1 MLPSITTVDCL
12 LVDDRE
18 ANLVALEALLRGD
31 GLRLHKAHSGTE
43 ALELLLQHDIA
54 LALLDVQM
62 PDMDGFELAEL
73 MRGAERTRH
82 VPIIFLTA
90 GGPDDQ
96 RIFRGYEA
104 GAVDFIQKPIEPA
117 VLRSKAAVFFD
128 LYRQRS
134 ELARQRD
141 ELAAVIEHNQRLL
154 EESRRY
160 ADALEEADRRKD
172 EFLATLAHELR
183 NPLAPIRTGLELMKY
198 AMDDPPL
205 LEETRAT
212 MERQTVQLIRLVDDL
227 LDVSRITRGKLQLR
241 KATIDLAEVVR
252 DALATSKPHLEEGKH
267 QVIANLSDDSIRVH
281 GDPNRLAQVISNLLN
296 NAAKFTPPGGEVE
309 IALRHEDGEA
319 IVSVKDNGVGIPA
332 EKQEQ
337 VFEMFS
343 QVNDPLNRGNTGL
356 GIGLTLVKSLV
367 DLHGGS
373 VGVRSEGAGHGS
385 EFAVRLP
392 IVGAREEEPKAAS
405 PTTPS
410 PIVLSPTTKPTG
422 SALRVLVVDD
432 NAAAAYMLSRIVEAL
447 GNETKIAPDGEQA
460 IAEAEAF
467 QPQVIFMDI
476 GMPRMNGYEAAE
488 RIRQTSWGKDLVL
501 VALTGWGQEEDRRRT
516 QAAGFNH
523 HLVKPADLDQVQQLL
538 SAVASQARKSL

>member
-1 MLPSITTVDCL
+1 MLSSITTVDCL

-18 ANLVALEALLRGD
+18 QNLVALEALLRSD
-31 GLRLHKAHSGTE
+31 GLRLHKARSGTQ
-43 ALELLLQHDIA
+43 ALELLLEHDVA

-73 MRGAERTRH
+73 MRGTERTRH

-90 GGPDDQ
+90 GGPDEQ
-96 RIFRGYEA
+96 RIFRGY
-104 GAVDFIQKPIEPA
+104 EPA

-134 ELARQRD
+134 EITRQRD
-141 ELAAVIEHNQRLL
+141 ELSAVIQHNQQLL

-160 ADALEEADRRKD
+160 AVALEEADRRKD

-183 NPLAPIRTGLELMKY
+183 NPLAPIRTGRELMKF

-241 KATIDLAEVVR
+241 RAAINLAEVVR
-252 DALATSKPHLEEGKH
+252 DALATSRPHLEEGQH
-267 QVIANLSDDSIRVH
+267 HVVANLSGEAIHVI
-281 GDPNRLAQVISNLLN
+281 GDPNRLAQVVSNLLN
-296 NAAKFTPPGGEVE
+296 NAAKFTPQGGEIEVSLRCDGAE
-309 IALRHEDGEA
+309 ARIA
-319 IVSVKDNGVGIPA
+319 VKDNGVGIPA
-332 EKQEQ
+332 EKQHQ

-356 GIGLTLVKSLV
+356 GIGLTLVKSLI
-367 DLHGGS
+367 DMHGGGIAVQS
-373 VGVRSEGAGHGS
+373 DGAGRGS
-385 EFAVRLP
+385 EFIVTLP
-392 IVGAREEEPKAAS
+392 IAAACEESPVAQPLTESLSANEPTS
-405 PTTPS
+405 S
-410 PIVLSPTTKPTG
+410 SI
-422 SALRVLVVDD
+422 RVLVVDD
-432 NAAAAYMLSRIVEAL
+432 NAAASHMLSRIVQTL
-447 GNETKIAPDGEQA
+447 GNETQVAADGAQA
-460 IAEAEAF
+460 IAAAEAF
-467 QPQVIFMDI
+467 RPHVIFMDI

-488 RIRQTSWGKDLVL
+488 RLRQEPWGKDIVL

-516 QAAGFNH
+516 QRAGFNH
-523 HLVKPADLDQVQQLL
+523 HLVKPADLDEVQQVLA
-538 SAVASQARKSL
+538 SVASQAQTNAPSP

>member
-31 GLRLHKAHSGTE
+31 GLRLHKARSGTE

-73 MRGAERTRH
+73 MRGTERTRH

-141 ELAAVIEHNQRLL
+141 ELAEVIEHNQRLL

-183 NPLAPIRTGLELMKY
+183 NPLAPIRTGLELMKF

-212 MERQTVQLIRLVDDL
+212 MERQTVHLIRLVDDL

-252 DALATSKPHLEEGKH
+252 DALATSKPHLEEGKQ
-267 QVIANLSDDSIRVH
+267 QVVANLPDDTIHVH
-281 GDPNRLAQVISNLLN
+281 GDPNRLAQVVSNLLN
-296 NAAKFTPPGGEVE
+296 NAAKFTPPGGKVE
-309 IALRHEDGEA
+309 ITLECEDGEA
-319 IVSVKDNGVGIPA
+319 IVLVKDNGVGIPV
-332 EKQEQ
+332 EKQDQ

-367 DLHGGS
+367 ELHGGS
-373 VGVRSEGAGHGS
+373 VEVHSEGAGQGS
-385 EFAVRLP
+385 EFIVRLP
-392 IVGAREEEPKAAS
+392 MVGVCEES
-405 PTTPS
+405 PTT
-410 PIVLSPTTKPTG
+410 ISPTKPPPMTKPAG

-447 GNETKIAPDGEQA
+447 GNETKIASDGEQA
-460 IAEAEAF
+460 IAAAEAF

-488 RIRQTSWGKDLVL
+488 RIRQTSWGKGLVL

-538 SAVASQARKSL
+538 SAVASQARKGL

>member
-18 ANLVALEALLRGD
+18 ANLVALEALLRAD
-31 GLRLHKAHSGTE
+31 GIRLHKAHSGTE

-154 EESRRY
+154 EESHRY

-183 NPLAPIRTGLELMKY
+183 NPLAPIRTGLELMKF

-267 QVIANLSDDSIRVH
+267 KVVASLSEDSIRVR
-281 GDPNRLAQVISNLLN
+281 GDANRLAQVISNLLN

-309 IALRHEDGEA
+309 IALRREGGEA
-319 IVSVKDNGVGIPA
+319 IISVKDNGVGIPV

-356 GIGLTLVKSLV
+356 GIGLTLVKSIV
-367 DLHGGS
+367 NLHGGS
-373 VGVRSEGAGHGS
+373 VEVQSEGAGHGS

-392 IVGAREEEPKAAS
+392 IVGASEEAH
-405 PTTPS
+405 TTTTTAIP
-410 PIVLSPTTKPTG
+410 LPTTKPTG
-422 SALRVLVVDD
+422 STLRVLVVDD

-447 GNETKIAPDGEQA
+447 GNETKIAADGEQA
-460 IAEAEAF
+460 IASAEAF

-538 SAVASQARKSL
+538 SAVASQARKGL

>member
-1 MLPSITTVDCL
+1 MLPSLTTVDCL

-18 ANLVALEALLRGD
+18 ANLVALEALLRGE

-73 MRGAERTRH
+73 MRGTERTRH

-117 VLRSKAAVFFD
+117 VLRSKAAVFCD

-183 NPLAPIRTGLELMKY
+183 NPLAPIRTGLELMKF

-252 DALATSKPHLEEGKH
+252 DALATSRPHLEEGKH
-267 QVIANLSDDSIRVH
+267 RIVESLSADSIRVH

-296 NAAKFTPPGGEVE
+296 NAAKFTPKGGKVE
-309 IALRHEDGEA
+309 IALRREDGEA
-319 IVSVKDNGVGIPA
+319 IVSVKDNGVGIPV

-373 VGVRSEGAGHGS
+373 VGVFSEGAGHGS

-392 IVGAREEEPKAAS
+392 IVGASEEAS
-405 PTTPS
+405 TTAP
-410 PIVLSPTTKPTG
+410 PIVAAPATRPTG
-422 SALRVLVVDD
+422 STLRVLVVDD

-460 IAEAEAF
+460 IALAEAF

-488 RIRQTSWGKDLVL
+488 RIRQTTWGKDLVL

-516 QAAGFNH
+516 QAVGFNH

-538 SAVASQARKSL
+538 SAVASPARKCL

>member
-1 MLPSITTVDCL
+1 MVPTRSEVDCL

-18 ANLVALEALLRGD
+18 ANLIALEALLRSD

-43 ALELLLQHDIA
+43 ALELLLKHDIA

-128 LYRQRS
+128 LFRQRS

-141 ELAAVIEHNQRLL
+141 ELSAVIEHNERLL
-154 EESRRY
+154 EESRRN
-160 ADALEEADRRKD
+160 AEALKEADHRKD

-183 NPLAPIRTGLELMKY
+183 NPLAPIRTGLELMKF

-212 MERQTVQLIRLVDDL
+212 MERQTVQLISLVDDL

-241 KATIDLAEVVR
+241 KATIDLAAVVR
-252 DALATSKPHLEEGKH
+252 DALATSKPHLEEGGH
-267 QVIANLSDDSIRVH
+267 QVIASLPEEAIRVH
-281 GDPNRLAQVISNLLN
+281 GDANRLAQVVSNLLN
-296 NAAKFTPPGGEVE
+296 NAAKFTPAGGRVEVSVRPLEGEV
-309 IALRHEDGEA
+309 A
-319 IVSVKDNGVGIPA
+319 ISVKDNGVGIPE
-332 EKQEQ
+332 EKQQQ

-343 QVNDPLNRGNTGL
+343 QVNDPLSRGNTGL

-367 DLHGGS
+367 SLHGGS
-373 VGVRSEGAGHGS
+373 VEVYSEGAGRGS
-385 EFAVRLP
+385 EFVVRLP
-392 IVGAREEEPKAAS
+392 VEKAPETPAAPAPTAPPK
-405 PTTPS
+405 
-410 PIVLSPTTKPTG
+410 G
-422 SALRVLVVDD
+422 SGLRVLVVDD
-432 NAAAAYMLSRIVEAL
+432 NTAAAHMLSRIVEVL
-447 GNETKIAPDGEQA
+447 GNETRVASDGAEA
-460 IAEAEAF
+460 IAAAEEF
-467 QPQVIFMDI
+467 QPNIVFMDI

-488 RIRQTSWGKDLVL
+488 QIRQKPWGEDMVL
-501 VALTGWGQEEDRRRT
+501 VALTGWGQDEDRRRT

-523 HLVKPADLDQVQQLL
+523 HLVKPAEIADVQRLL
-538 SAVASQARKSL
+538 ANVATGG

>member
-31 GLRLHKAHSGTE
+31 GLRLHKARSGTE

-73 MRGAERTRH
+73 MRGTERTRH

-183 NPLAPIRTGLELMKY
+183 NPLAPIRTGLELMKF

-212 MERQTVQLIRLVDDL
+212 MERQTVQLIHLVDDL

-267 QVIANLSDDSIRVH
+267 QVVANLPDDSIHVH
-281 GDPNRLAQVISNLLN
+281 GDPNRLAQVVSNLLN
-296 NAAKFTPPGGEVE
+296 NAAKFTPPGGKVE
-309 IALRHEDGEA
+309 ITLECEDGEA
-319 IVSVKDNGVGIPA
+319 IVLVKDNGVGIPV
-332 EKQEQ
+332 EKQDQ

-367 DLHGGS
+367 DLHDGS
-373 VGVRSEGAGHGS
+373 VEVHSEGAGQGS
-385 EFAVRLP
+385 EFIVRLP
-392 IVGAREEEPKAAS
+392 MVGVCEES
-405 PTTPS
+405 PTT
-410 PIVLSPTTKPTG
+410 ISPTKPPPMTKPAG

-447 GNETKIAPDGEQA
+447 GNETKIASDGEQA
-460 IAEAEAF
+460 IAAAEAF

-488 RIRQTSWGKDLVL
+488 RIRQTSWGKGLVL
-501 VALTGWGQEEDRRRT
+501 VALTGWGQQEDRRRT

-538 SAVASQARKSL
+538 SAVASQARKGL

>member
-73 MRGAERTRH
+73 MRGTERTRH

-183 NPLAPIRTGLELMKY
+183 NPLAPIRTGLELMKF

-267 QVIANLSDDSIRVH
+267 QVVANLPDDSIHVH
-281 GDPNRLAQVISNLLN
+281 GDPNRLAQVVSNLLN
-296 NAAKFTPPGGEVE
+296 NAAKFTPPGGKVE
-309 IALRHEDGEA
+309 ITLECEDGEA
-319 IVSVKDNGVGIPA
+319 IVLVKDNGVGIPV
-332 EKQEQ
+332 EKQDQ

-367 DLHGGS
+367 DLHDGS
-373 VGVRSEGAGHGS
+373 VEVHSEGAGQGS
-385 EFAVRLP
+385 EFIVRLP
-392 IVGAREEEPKAAS
+392 MVGVCEES
-405 PTTPS
+405 PTT
-410 PIVLSPTTKPTG
+410 ISPTKPPPMTKPAVP
-422 SALRVLVVDD
+422 ALRVLVVDD

-447 GNETKIAPDGEQA
+447 GYETKIASDGEQA
-460 IAEAEAF
+460 ITAAEDF
-467 QPQVIFMDI
+467 RPQVAFMDI

-538 SAVASQARKSL
+538 SAVASQVREDL